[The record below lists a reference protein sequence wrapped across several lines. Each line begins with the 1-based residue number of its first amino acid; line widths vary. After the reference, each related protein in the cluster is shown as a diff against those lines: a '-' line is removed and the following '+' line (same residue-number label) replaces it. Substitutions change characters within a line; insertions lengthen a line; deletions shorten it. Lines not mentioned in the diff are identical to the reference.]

1 MLGEVSCLAI
11 TKSDASII
19 CDTYC
24 EFQTLNFV
32 DLYKTSRSFQS
43 VRIRLGGTFKNR
55 VNYAKWAKSDQ
66 VPKVD
71 PALERGKYL
80 TPVMTLK
87 RQWRHILQ
95 LSHMKTIEDR
105 EWNKF
110 DRTFTSTYLDLL
122 VISDVVQMKVNAIC
136 LKPSCPYVMN
146 PDSSFRVF
154 LDYFVVSGVLL
165 ELFLLPYPVFF
176 LRHVGTSLM
185 PIMTILDI
193 IYVCDVCLELTTAV
207 KLSRG
212 KMITKPSGILLHC
225 SKNVSFILDIIS
237 ILPYDTISNL
247 LNISKRLASFLKI
260 PRLVKV
266 HKVLKL
272 IHQYER
278 SLFVNNLY
286 VRLIKYILLYGIII
300 YWTCCIMYAT
310 SCEFDE
316 CRKDRWYQYNIDLR
330 GITTTYDRFEKT
342 LFFAMSIL
350 LNVTLTDNTF
360 FSTFD
365 MAMSIC
371 IIYVGYFMYSFC
383 FSELAA
389 SAVMSIQQASQHQD
403 DIVMFK
409 VILKRRLVHKELKV
423 RLLNILEFNWRYN
436 EGAEIQGKNA
446 ILSEASDNLKAAI
459 INER

>member
-1 MLGEVSCLAI
+1 M
-11 TKSDASII
+11 
-19 CDTYC
+19 
-24 EFQTLNFV
+24 
-32 DLYKTSRSFQS
+32 DLYKISLSFRS
-43 VRIRLGGTFKNR
+43 VRIRLTKTFRER
-55 VNYAKWAKSDQ
+55 VNYARWAKSDQ
-66 VPKVD
+66 VPQVD
-71 PALERGKYL
+71 PALQRGKYL

-95 LSHMKTIEDR
+95 LSKMKIVDDC

-136 LKPSCPYVMN
+136 LEPSCPYVMN

-154 LDYFVVSGVLL
+154 LDYFVVFGVLL

-176 LRHVGTSLM
+176 LRHLSATLK
-185 PIMTILDI
+185 PIMTIMDL
-193 IYVCDVCLELTTAV
+193 IYMFDVCLELTTAV
-207 KLSRG
+207 KLPRG

-225 SKNVSFILDIIS
+225 SKNMGFVLDIIS
-237 ILPYDTISNL
+237 IIPYSKISDL
-247 LNISKRLASFLKI
+247 LNIPKRLTSFLKI

-272 IHQYER
+272 IGQYER
-278 SLFVNNLY
+278 SLFVNTLY
-286 VRLIKYILLYGIII
+286 VRLIKYIFLYALII

-316 CRKDRWYQYNIDLR
+316 CREDRWYQYNIHVR
-330 GITTTYDRFEKT
+330 NVTITYDKFEKT
-342 LFFAMSIL
+342 LFYAMTIL
-350 LNVTLTDNTF
+350 LNVTLSSNTF

-371 IIYVGYFMYSFC
+371 IIYLGYFMYSFC

-409 VILKRRLVHKELKV
+409 VILKRRLVHKELKT

-436 EGAEIQGKNA
+436 EGAEIQGENA
-446 ILSEASDNLKAAI
+446 ILSEASGNLKAAI